1 MALAI
6 RFRSAVAL
14 LGGFP
19 VLAGVDLDVGEGDVV
34 LLQGANGTGK
44 TSLLRACAGLLPIV
58 SGTAEVLGCDL
69 LADRRSVRRHIGLLG
84 HATSLYDDLSV
95 EDNVRFAVRASGASR
110 SAVAPALERLGLSE
124 RLRGVAVSR
133 LSAGQR
139 RRTALAVLVARDP
152 RLWLLDEPH
161 AGLDAEHRDLL
172 DDLIRD
178 ATGRGATVLM
188 ASHEHDRAVALAGRI
203 VVMAGGQASV
213 GGVPGPAPVESIE
226 EVEAVE
232 GGGPVEGP
240 EPVAR
245 VASWEQAHVA

>member
-95 EDNVRFAVRASGASR
+95 EDNVGFAVRASGGSR
-110 SAVAPALERLGLSE
+110 SAVGPALERLGLSE
-124 RLRGVAVSR
+124 RLRGVAVGR

-139 RRTALAVLVARDP
+139 RRTALAVVVARDP

-172 DDLIRD
+172 DGLIRD

-188 ASHEHDRAVALAGRI
+188 ASHEHDRAVARAGRI
-203 VVMAGGQASV
+203 VVMAGGQAS
-213 GGVPGPAPVESIE
+213 PAK
-226 EVEAVE
+226 EA
-232 GGGPVEGP
+232 GPVKGP
-240 EPVAR
+240 EPIAR
-245 VASWEQAHVA
+245 VASLEQAHVA